1 MIQRCAWV
9 PTGDLLYLDY
19 HDHEWGVPVHNDL
32 IWFEFLILEGFQAG
46 LSWRTILK
54 KRENFRMAFD
64 HFNPQKIAS
73 YNDAKIG
80 ELLSNA
86 GIIRNHSKIRAS
98 IVNARAFLSLQE
110 EFGSFD
116 SYIWRFVGGHPKVN
130 AWNSIADIPARSPES
145 DTLSKNL
152 IQKGFRFV
160 GPTICYAHMQATGM
174 VNDHTIDCFR
184 YQELIATI

>member
-1 MIQRCAWV
+1 MMQRCAWV
-9 PTGDLLYLDY
+9 PTGDLLYLEY

-98 IVNARAFLSLQE
+98 IVNARAFLALQE

-145 DTLSKNL
+145 DMLSKNL

-184 YQELIATI
+184 YQELIATR